1 MIPYSFKLA
10 QASTRSELSKWC
22 FFGAYHTKAVSSNP
36 KDLFKA
42 IMFRLIQ
49 GIIAEKG
56 LDVKL
61 SRDNV
66 IPSLNGSI

>member
-1 MIPYSFKLA
+1 M
-10 QASTRSELSKWC
+10 SKE
-22 FFGAYHTKAVSSNP
+22 AP
-36 KDLFKA
+36 KRLERGSKEA
-42 IMFRLIQ
+42 RKRLIVQ

-61 SRDNV
+61 PRGNV